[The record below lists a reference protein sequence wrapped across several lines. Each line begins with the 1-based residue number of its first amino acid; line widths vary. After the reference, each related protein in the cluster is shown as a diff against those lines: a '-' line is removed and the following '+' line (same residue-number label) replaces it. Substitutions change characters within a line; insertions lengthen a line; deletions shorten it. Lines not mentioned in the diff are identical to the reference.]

1 MKLAA
6 RGLALTLFASKG
18 EPCNRNNNAPIDNFS
33 AMNWNFCA
41 ASASLAAAL
50 RRACQFFNVQGSPLC
65 QLAAV

>member
-41 ASASLAAAL
+41 ASASLGAAL
-50 RRACQFFNVQGSPLC
+50 RRACRFFNVQGSPLC